1 MGIQELLSQYG
12 DKYIQALFV
21 TWKLTAVSFVLAFLI
36 GILITIMRVCP
47 VKPLRWVGDFYVQIF
62 RNIPGATLLIMLVYA
77 LPYLNVVL
85 SYYVCVLTATS
96 LLPAAFC
103 SEYLMAGMNTVSIG
117 QIEAARALGMSFGKI
132 LKNVV
137 IPQALRS
144 SVLPMT
150 NLLVATMLTTALA
163 SQVPMNPTDL
173 TGLVSHINTR
183 AVGGVTAFLIS
194 AVLYCATAVVIGQIG
209 NLIDRKCEGFAD
221 EQWTDI
227 HTGCALRGAGTED
240 PQRNYGG
247 NCGGAPASGGAD
259 LRRHSSVRHQWT
271 AGRQI
276 LVLFHPVY
284 HLAVYWEWSCRYADG
299 SVDGRRD
306 HIFRRPPADAW
317 QNQRRQTA
325 GMALHRAH

>member
-1 MGIQELLSQYG
+1 MGIQELLSQSG
-12 DKYIQALFV
+12 DKYLQALFV

-85 SYYVCVLTATS
+85 SYYTCVLTATS
-96 LLPAAFC
+96 LIPAAFC

-163 SQVPMNPTDL
+163 SHEPHGSDRSGIPYQYQSRRRRDGFPDFR
-173 TGLVSHINTR
+173 G
-183 AVGGVTAFLIS
+183 
-194 AVLYCATAVVIGQIG
+194 AVLRNGRG
-209 NLIDRKCEGFAD
+209 DR
-221 EQWTDI
+221 TD
-227 HTGCALRGAGTED
+227 
-240 PQRNYGG
+240 
-247 NCGGAPASGGAD
+247 
-259 LRRHSSVRHQWT
+259 
-271 AGRQI
+271 RQ
-276 LVLFHPVY
+276 P
-284 HLAVYWEWSCRYADG
+284 D
-299 SVDGRRD
+299 
-306 HIFRRPPADAW
+306 
-317 QNQRRQTA
+317 
-325 GMALHRAH
+325 